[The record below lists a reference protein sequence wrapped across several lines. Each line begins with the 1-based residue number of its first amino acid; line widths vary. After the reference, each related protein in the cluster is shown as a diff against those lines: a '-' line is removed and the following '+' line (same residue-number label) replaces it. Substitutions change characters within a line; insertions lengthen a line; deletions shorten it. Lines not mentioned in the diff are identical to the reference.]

1 MDKVK
6 EKMINIKIKE
16 STHRRLRSASFFLM
30 KDMQDFVDEIVSK
43 HLDTFDY
50 VGMAKSL
57 QKKEN
62 V

>member
-1 MDKVK
+1 
-6 EKMINIKIKE
+6 MINIKIKE

-30 KDMQDFVDEIVSK
+30 KDMQDFVDEIISK

-50 VGMAKSL
+50 VGMAQSL
-57 QKKEN
+57 QKKEI